1 MAPYRRRR
9 CATGGRLAV
18 LVTYD
23 EDRHVLGAW
32 ICQLGDSGWHAA
44 APGMPGIEACGR
56 LYPVGH
62 LFLAILLPFA
72 QVSPKP
78 WPVGHRPAG
87 SVDGRGAWRNLLVPK
102 QQLGR
107 VGWPSRL
114 WLRDARDA
122 GNETLYPVGHL
133 FRPSCARLPRCRQ
146 NPGP

>member
-32 ICQLGDSGWHAA
+32 IGQLGDSGWHAA
-44 APGMPGIEACGR
+44 APGMPGIEARGG

-62 LFLAILLPFA
+62 LF
-72 QVSPKP
+72 
-78 WPVGHRPAG
+78 
-87 SVDGRGAWRNLLVPK
+87 
-102 QQLGR
+102 
-107 VGWPSRL
+107 WPSC
-114 WLRDARDA
+114 
-122 GNETLYPVGHL
+122 
-133 FRPSCARLPRCRQ
+133 FRLPRCRQ